1 MKEPFPGVI
10 SSVVAQPKARRH
22 LGTRVNVFI
31 DDKFSFSLAIELAID
46 FGLRPK
52 FVITPQLLEEFLKRD
67 GDARAY
73 ARALNFLSYRARSSK
88 EVRDKLLRDEFA
100 ESVVARVLEKLQKN
114 GELNDAN
121 FSNLWVESRS
131 RSRPRGAQML
141 KQELRQKGVDNETVA
156 QSLPDADEELA
167 NCIEALRPQ
176 LRKWSGLEERERQ
189 NKAFAFAQR
198 RGFNFSVARTALRA
212 LDEENDDEDDT

>member
-1 MKEPFPGVI
+1 MSKEPFAGTI
-10 SSVVAQPKARRH
+10 SSVVAQPKTRRH

-31 DDKFSFSLAIELAID
+31 DDKFSFSLALELALD
-46 FGLRPK
+46 FGLKPN
-52 FVITPQLLEEFLKRD
+52 FVITPVILEELLKRD

-88 EVRDKLLRDEFA
+88 EVRDKLLRDEFP
-100 ESVVARVLEKLQKN
+100 ESVILRVLERLHRN
-114 GELNDAN
+114 GGLNDAS

-131 RSRPRGAQML
+131 RSRGAQML
-141 KQELRQKGVDNETVA
+141 KQELRQKGVGSETIA
-156 QSLPDADEELA
+156 QSLPDAEEELA

-176 LRKWSGLEERERQ
+176 LRKWNGLETRERQ

-198 RGFNFSVARTALRA
+198 RGFNFSVAKNALRV
-212 LDEENDDEDDT
+212 LDEEEPEA